1 MLYQSTA
8 KTCDLLGGI
17 QPSEITGGFQGDSD
31 LLPSLIELFREQT
44 PLLISEIQKGIASRD
59 ASIICRAA
67 HTLKGSTAIFGTTA
81 AFEAARQLEAAASS
95 GTIERAAAA
104 FECVSLT
111 QFELDDAF
119 DRILSVG

>member
-1 MLYQSTA
+1 MPQESTA
-8 KTCDLLGGI
+8 RNCDLLSGI
-17 QPSEITGGFQGDSD
+17 EPSEITGSFQGDHD
-31 LLPSLIELFREQT
+31 LLLSLIELFREQT
-44 PLLISEIQKGIASRD
+44 PLLMSEIQRGLSGND
-59 ASIICRAA
+59 ASIIRRAA

-95 GTIERAAAA
+95 GGIKRAAAV

-119 DRILSVG
+119 DRILCAG